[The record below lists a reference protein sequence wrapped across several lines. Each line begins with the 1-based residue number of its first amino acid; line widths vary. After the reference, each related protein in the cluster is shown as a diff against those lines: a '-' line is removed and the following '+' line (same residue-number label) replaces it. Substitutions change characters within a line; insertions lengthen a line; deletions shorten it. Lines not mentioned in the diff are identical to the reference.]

1 MSTEPS
7 LGSQNMQKVNS
18 IGKTVANT
26 LVKTTTTSD
35 RASAD
40 MPSENKNTE
49 PSNSSGNHQ
58 KPCESNA
65 YGVETGDGVLVGHPP
80 PYPPALLDWESPED
94 NEEFEEL
101 VSNRQA
107 RIRGRART
115 YSGGSKASHGE
126 DDNNSTRS
134 AGQDSDSDDGWICL

>member
-1 MSTEPS
+1 
-7 LGSQNMQKVNS
+7 
-18 IGKTVANT
+18 
-26 LVKTTTTSD
+26 
-35 RASAD
+35 
-40 MPSENKNTE
+40 MPSENENTE
-49 PSNSSGNHQ
+49 LPSPSVNHQ

-107 RIRGRART
+107 RIRTQAPT
-115 YSGGSKASHGE
+115 NNGGSQAGSHEEKKGH
-126 DDNNSTRS
+126 N
-134 AGQDSDSDDGWICL
+134 SDSDDGWICL